1 MEQYKFAY
9 LTGCFLFGII
19 WLLIYKFRPDLRKEQ
34 LFMSY
39 FISIFGLTEHLFF
52 GSYWK
57 PQFIFSIP
65 GFNVGIESIL
75 LCFFYGGITSTLYEF
90 VFSEHLKRYRKIP
103 KSKRV
108 LEIDLAIFLGSVLLF
123 MFWLIFNINIIYSN
137 SLAFIAVGT
146 LFIWYRRDLFIPALL
161 NGVIVSIVSFL
172 ILVLFGFLFKGIFDS
187 WWQLNLL
194 SGIRLLSVPVEEI
207 IWHFCLGFA
216 AGPMYE
222 VWKGYTDS
230 KAKVASSK

>member
-9 LTGCFLFGII
+9 LVGCLLFGIV

-39 FISIFGLTEHLFF
+39 FISIFGVSEHLFF

-57 PQFIFSIP
+57 PTFLFSIS
-65 GFNVGIESIL
+65 GINIGIESIL
-75 LCFFYGGITSTLYEF
+75 LCFFYGGIASTLYEF
-90 VFSEHLKRYRKIP
+90 VFNEHLKKYRKY
-103 KSKRV
+103 KSKSRHFV
-108 LEIDLAIFLGSVLLF
+108 VDFSIIFGTVLLF
-123 MFWLIFNINIIYSN
+123 TFWLGFNLNIIYSN
-137 SLAFIAVGT
+137 SLAFIAVGL

-161 NGVIVSIVSFL
+161 NGFIVSFVSFIIL
-172 ILVLFGFLFKGIFDS
+172 IIFGFLFKGIFDA
-187 WWQLNLL
+187 WWQLDIL
-194 SGIRLLSVPVEEI
+194 SGYRILSVPIEEI

-222 VWKGYTDS
+222 VWKGYKDIKPS
-230 KAKVASSK
+230 